1 MSDTLSR
8 KEAHGSVYTLFRV
21 GDVHI
26 VRRQAINT
34 KTGKPWRRLWTV
46 ARFEG
51 DNAGFKAL
59 SAFNRAI
66 KTGEKG
72 N

>member
-1 MSDTLSR
+1 MSTIAT
-8 KEAHGSVYTLFRV
+8 KQAHGSVYTLFSV

-26 VRRQAINT
+26 VRRQAINA
-34 KTGKPWRRLWTV
+34 KTGKPWQRLWTV

-51 DNAGFKAL
+51 DHAGMQAL
-59 SAFNRAI
+59 AAFNRAVR
-66 KTGEKG
+66 TGEKG